1 MRELDLTALAA
12 SDVVAKAAIL
22 EDCVAV
28 AADLAIWE
36 LLLDFS
42 CDTIFDDDALIA
54 VIGLVI
60 LVLKVPSWRYWK
72 YLYTKRSTCFIGTA

>member
-36 LLLDFS
+36 LLLDSS

-54 VIGLVI
+54 VAGFSDFSFESSELEI
-60 LVLKVPSWRYWK
+60 LKISMY
-72 YLYTKRSTCFIGTA
+72 